1 MYQILCVEHGTGHSL
16 VIATGFCDRAEAHQT
31 ARDWINRRFPQST
44 YDYGPGSWWLLDH
57 CRTYHV
63 VVGEVPEL
71 VVQIA

>member
-1 MYQILCVEHGTGHSL
+1 MYQNLCVEHGTGHSL

-63 VVGEVPEL
+63 VVGKVPEL